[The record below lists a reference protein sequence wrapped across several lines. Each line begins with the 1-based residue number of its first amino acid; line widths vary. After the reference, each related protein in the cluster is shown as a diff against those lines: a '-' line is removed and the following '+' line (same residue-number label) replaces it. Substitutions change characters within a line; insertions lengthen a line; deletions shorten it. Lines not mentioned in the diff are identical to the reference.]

1 MPKEEIAVTPAQFF
15 GTIRDMPVNEYIS
28 VNASAMNFDVIP
40 SDTFY
45 GTIFLSCKV
54 FYLTLSHRSQEFAQM
69 EDKTVIG
76 HDKRFVFSNSFID
89 RRRHSKQYLIM
100 IEFVVLSPEP
110 EDSSAQYKPGFSSS
124 TERTSVPSVCFFV
137 DRL

>member
-45 GTIFLSCKV
+45 GTLFFLSKV
-54 FYLTLSHRSQEFAQM
+54 FYMTLFPRSQEFTQM

-76 HDKRFVFSNSFID
+76 HDKRFVFLRF
-89 RRRHSKQYLIM
+89 L
-100 IEFVVLSPEP
+100 P
-110 EDSSAQYKPGFSSS
+110 
-124 TERTSVPSVCFFV
+124 
-137 DRL
+137 